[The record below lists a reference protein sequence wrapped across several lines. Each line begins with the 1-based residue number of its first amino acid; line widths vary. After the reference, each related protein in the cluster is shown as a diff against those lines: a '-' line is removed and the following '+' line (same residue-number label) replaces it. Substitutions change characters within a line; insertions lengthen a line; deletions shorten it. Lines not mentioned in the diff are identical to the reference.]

1 MIELTRLNGHKLAV
15 NCDLIRYAESS
26 PDTVITMVT
35 GEKLLVRESLAELS
49 AQVLRYRAATLR
61 QAWPS
66 AAAALSACA
75 AHDVATSNL
84 NPILNQ
90 Q

>member
-49 AQVLRYRAATLR
+49 THVLHYRAATLR

-66 AAAALSACA
+66 AAIALSACA
-75 AHDVATSNL
+75 AHDVATANL
-84 NPILNQ
+84 HPILSQ